1 MWRGHFFLLFV
12 FPPSVMKWLLPHLC
26 KHYETLFFKTW
37 PMERFV
43 ILFWFGGQNDYRYKW
58 IPKWMDMNGNRKT
71 QEQSNENREK
81 RSVKAKRKVKAAMF
95 IYGTLSQEGPG
106 VWRRILLDSTHIVA
120 FSVRE
125 LRFECLVSV
134 HISCANLLA
143 LFELDKCKE
152 IWLLRGDN
160 ERRKIT
166 LNPVL

>member
-95 IYGTLSQEGPG
+95 IYGPSHRRVQEYGA
-106 VWRRILLDSTHIVA
+106 A
-120 FSVRE
+120 FSWILPTQLLFLWGSCGLNAWCQFTSAVQTSSP
-125 LRFECLVSV
+125 CLNWTNVKRSD
-134 HISCANLLA
+134 
-143 LFELDKCKE
+143 FWGETMKE
-152 IWLLRGDN
+152 
-160 ERRKIT
+160 EKSH
-166 LNPVL
+166 